1 MKDPDDDKR
10 YRTPDPLYRPK
21 ANYKRLPDGTFGAYI
36 DLSGKTP
43 ATRLRIGDAINVV
56 TAKGD
61 RHYRVITAI
70 EHVCTSSMVVRV
82 RDPMRLPGDSGKATS
97 AAQQWD
103 NVYNE
108 GRAGG
113 GYNPYRDGCEDR
125 NDDLVHRFIQMM
137 QAVA

>member
-1 MKDPDDDKR
+1 M
-10 YRTPDPLYRPK
+10 TNATEHLTRPTDLK

-61 RHYRVITAI
+61 RHYRVITGI
-70 EHVCTSSMVVRV
+70 EFEYASGMVVRI
-82 RDPMRLPGDSGKATS
+82 RDPQRLPGDTGKRVS
-97 AAQQWD
+97 ASQQWD
-103 NVYNE
+103 TVYNE

-125 NDDLVHRFIQMM
+125 NDDL
-137 QAVA
+137 AKD